1 MVPTLLLA
9 AVLVVSTAERT
20 ATLVDTGTLRPIA
33 RFPTG
38 VGPHEVTVSHD
49 QRYAYIADAGGRTI
63 TVVDLARREVAA
75 TWDTGEGSQPH
86 DLRASRDGAVVWAAC
101 APLKAVLEID
111 ADDGTIVRTFATGKE
126 GGWMLAAAPDDAR
139 LYVAH
144 LEGGGISII
153 ERKTGTVRYVPTAR
167 GEMALDV
174 SPDGRQAWAANLETG
189 QISVIDARRGEVAA
203 TLSSGGKAPIRL
215 KLTSDGKRAVV
226 VHREPQVLVVLDV
239 ARRAPVATVPLPHP
253 PKILALSPDGAR
265 AFITGPASATLTR
278 VDLRAGRVLDV
289 TPTAKTPDGIAWV
302 GEPGPFP
309 GQVAFTI
316 PQPDLVPEGIAHD
329 PVTGTFFVSSTYR
342 RKILAVTRDGAVRD
356 FTTEGQDGLLGVVG
370 MHVDA
375 KRRRLWAAASDA
387 GEHMPIKGGT
397 PGGRGVGGLYSYDLA
412 TGKLD
417 RKLILDERPGA
428 QHFLNDL
435 AIAAGGDVYVT
446 DSMAGTVYVLRVGGD
461 ALAPL
466 APAGAL
472 PFANGIVLSGDE
484 RTLFVSTRDG
494 LVSFDVASRRVT
506 PLGAGRADGLALH
519 RGRLIAVQPW
529 ERGKVIVRHALDG
542 TRVVR
547 SDVIVP
553 DHPEHL
559 QPTTGVV
566 VGNAFYYIA
575 NSQLQHFRAL
585 VRPDGTF
592 PLEPLRPP
600 VILRVDL

>member
-1 MVPTLLLA
+1 MISAFLLA

-20 ATLVDTGTLRPIA
+20 ATLVDAGTLRPIA

-38 VGPHEVTVSHD
+38 AGPHEVTVSHD

-75 TWDTGEGSQPH
+75 TWDTGDGSKPH

-101 APLKAVLEID
+101 APLNAVLEID
-111 ADDGTIVRTFATGKE
+111 ADDGSIVRSFTTGKD
-126 GGWMLAAAPDDAR
+126 GGWMVAAAPDDTR

-153 ERKTGTVRYVPTAR
+153 DRKTGGVHFVATAR
-167 GEMALDV
+167 GEMALDI
-174 SPDGRQAWAANLETG
+174 SPDGREAWAANIETG
-189 QISVIDARRGEVAA
+189 QLSVIDARRGDIVA
-203 TLSSGGKAPIRL
+203 TLSSGGKSPIRL
-215 KLTSDGKRAVV
+215 KFTADGKRAIV
-226 VHREPQVLVVLDV
+226 VHREPQAVVVLDV
-239 ARRAPVATVPLPHP
+239 ARRAPIATIALPHP
-253 PKILALSPDGAR
+253 PKILALSPDGTR

-302 GEPGPFP
+302 GEPGPFR

-316 PQPDLVPEGIAHD
+316 PEPDLVPEGIAHD

-342 RKILAVTRDGAVRD
+342 RKIVAVTRDGAVRD
-356 FTTEGQDGLLGVVG
+356 FTAEAQDGLLGVVG

-387 GEHMPIKGGT
+387 GEHMPIKGGARD
-397 PGGRGVGGLYSYDLA
+397 GRGVGGLYSYDLA

-417 RKLILDERPGA
+417 RKLILDERPRA

-435 AIAAGGDVYVT
+435 TIAAGGDVYVS
-446 DSMAGTVYVLRVGGD
+446 DSLAGTVYVLRVGAD
-461 ALAPL
+461 ALAPV

-472 PFANGIVLSGDE
+472 PSANGIVLTGDE
-484 RTLFVSTRDG
+484 RALFVSTRDG
-494 LVSFDVASRRVT
+494 LVSFDIASQRVT
-506 PLGAGRADGLALH
+506 PLGAGRADGLALD

-529 ERGKVIVRHALDG
+529 ERGRVVMRHVLDG
-542 TRVVR
+542 TRLVR
-547 SDVIVP
+547 SDVLVP

-585 VRPDGTF
+585 VRSDGTF
-592 PLEPLRPP
+592 PLEPLRHP
-600 VILRVDL
+600 VVLRVGL

>member
-1 MVPTLLLA
+1 MVPTFLFA

-20 ATLVDTGTLRPIA
+20 ATLVDADNRRPIA

-75 TWDTGEGSQPH
+75 TWDTGAGSQPH
-86 DLRASRDGAVVWAAC
+86 DVRASRDGAVVWAAC
-101 APLKAVLEID
+101 GPLKAVLEID
-111 ADDGTIVRTFATGKE
+111 SDNGAIVRTFTTGQD
-126 GGWMLAAAPDDAR
+126 GGWMLAAAPDDAQ

-153 ERKTGTVRYVPTAR
+153 DRKTGGVRFIPTAR

-174 SPDGRQAWAANLETG
+174 SPDGREAWAANRETG
-189 QISVIDARRGEVAA
+189 QISVIDARRGDIVA
-203 TLSSGGKAPIRL
+203 TLSSGGKGPIRL
-215 KLTSDGKRAVV
+215 KFTSDGKRAVV
-226 VHREPQVLVVLDV
+226 VHREPRGLVVLDV
-239 ARRAPVATVPLPHP
+239 ARRAPVATIPLLHA
-253 PKILALSPDGAR
+253 PKILALSPDGTR
-265 AFITGPASATLTR
+265 AFITSPPSATLTR

-289 TPTAKTPDGIAWV
+289 TPTGKTPDGITWV
-302 GEPGPFP
+302 GEPGPFR

-316 PQPDLVPEGIAHD
+316 PEPDLVPEGIAHD
-329 PVTGTFFVSSTYR
+329 PVTGTFFVSSTYH
-342 RKILAVTRDGAVRD
+342 RKIVAVTRDGAVRD
-356 FTTEGQDGLLGVVG
+356 FATEGQDGLLGVVG

-387 GEHMPIKGGT
+387 GEHMPIKGGK
-397 PGGRGVGGLYSYDLA
+397 PDGGGVGGLYSYDLA

-417 RKLILDERPGA
+417 RKLILDERPGT

-435 AIAAGGDVYVT
+435 AIASGGDVYVT
-446 DSMAGTVYVLRVGGD
+446 DSLAGTVYVLRAGAGALD
-461 ALAPL
+461 ALT
-466 APAGAL
+466 PAGAL
-472 PFANGIVLSGDE
+472 PSANGIVLSGDE

-494 LVSFDVASRRVT
+494 LVAVDVVSQRVA

-529 ERGKVIVRHALDG
+529 ERGHVVVRHVLDG
-542 TRVVR
+542 TRLVR
-547 SDVIVP
+547 SDAIVP

-566 VGNAFYYIA
+566 VGDAFYYIA

-592 PLEPLRPP
+592 PLEPLRHP
-600 VILRVDL
+600 VILRVGL